1 MSLAITEKRQ
11 PQQQRPGG
19 CVGIF
24 FQLLDWNRRL
34 GKKKLFSKRLLP
46 PVRAAKRVSKKVGG
60 GGDDKMPMAKLLL
73 IADENRGGF
82 PNAKESDDL
91 GDGMRAPGLVA
102 RLMGLESM
110 PAVTRERPRK
120 SLDSESERHGEKG
133 DSDFPRLDQ
142 DLCPENGG
150 LGKLESRPQKLQKTG
165 GFLERQPTNA
175 ARAGSDVLLFSK
187 NVLLS
192 RSRKQHRKLASP
204 VKSPRV
210 LSGSHKA
217 RLVQA
222 ATRILEPGLQSR
234 NRDKC
239 ALTYMSSSQSNAEEG
254 SAAFASLKRS
264 QELLSGSL
272 VGSCRSCGS
281 LVEVS
286 ELRSRANEPI
296 ENEYGS
302 SALELSNAS
311 SSHDSCLE
319 GKTKL
324 SFMESK
330 QSQTSL
336 SVQAKVNAQS
346 KLHDFAGR
354 KKHVQNDQD
363 PCKPQQ
369 DLAPRTIPKKKI
381 LRQNQPAPVRDKVA
395 PGFKEGGRR
404 QGRRDLHDSNEP
416 KDFVALNR
424 NMNNCSRLRST
435 SKEPERQ
442 RMETGRNGWERNIPR
457 KRTINSSHFEN
468 VGAVNSAFEKPRI
481 VGSHLINRKGTMP
494 SSNRSINRNCVK
506 SELQKKDGGHSFSG
520 RNNDIV
526 SFMFNSP
533 MKHAAR
539 PCSYREVVE
548 KSRAQGE
555 ISHESSPPK
564 NFVLNP
570 KNGNSMPQRRTAL
583 RGDELSNL
591 LEQKIRELTFLDQDE
606 LGKRDAR
613 STASILEDLISALTG
628 GAPITEENDGNCFG
642 GSSTIDDIR
651 SHCIDLR
658 DFPISQS
665 QMCNDHKDFQE
676 DAKASI
682 SASYLASNNDQPSPI
697 SILEASFSNDSCSF
711 GSHNGSSGGK
721 LHFELT
727 EGFNTAVSF
736 DLDNDLLDSA
746 TSIDIARSDIGK
758 IPHSSDRSSAKVSE
772 VKLPESKLNNAGETI
787 LNAGLLFENI
797 CLYNSDGTVES
808 SVKSFLLGL
817 LETLVHAC
825 VIGPK
830 SCSDYTDAGE
840 RNWLRV
846 FIFDCIIEC
855 LDLKYSQFCKSGY
868 KTWKLPL
875 FLSRDRLTREV
886 QEEIKGWM
894 GLAGRFLD
902 DMIEKEMSHSTGRW
916 TDCEIEAFETGTEV
930 ETDILQALVDE
941 MVIDLC

>member
-11 PQQQRPGG
+11 PQHQRPGG

-34 GKKKLFSKRLLP
+34 AKKKLFSKRLLP
-46 PVRAAKRVSKKVGG
+46 PVRTAKRVSKKVGG

-91 GDGMRAPGLVA
+91 GDEMRAPGLVA

-110 PAVTRERPRK
+110 PVVTREKPRK
-120 SLDSESERHGEKG
+120 SLDSESEKSREKG
-133 DSDFPRLDQ
+133 GSDFPRLDQ
-142 DLCPENGG
+142 DLCLENGG

-165 GFLERQPTNA
+165 GFLERQPANA
-175 ARAGSDVLLFSK
+175 AWAGSDVLLFSK
-187 NVLLS
+187 NVLSS

-204 VKSPRV
+204 VKSPRL
-210 LSGSHKA
+210 LSGTHRA

-239 ALTYMSSSQSNAEEG
+239 ALTYMSSSQANAAEG
-254 SAAFASLKRS
+254 SAAFASSKRS

-286 ELRSRANEPI
+286 ELRLGAKEPI
-296 ENEYGS
+296 ENEHGS

-336 SVQAKVNAQS
+336 AVQAKVNVQS
-346 KLHDFAGR
+346 KLHDFTER

-381 LRQNQPAPVRDKVA
+381 LRQNQPTPVRDKVA
-395 PGFKEGGRR
+395 PGFKECGRR
-404 QGRRDLHDSNEP
+404 QGRRDLNESNEP

-424 NMNNCSRLRST
+424 NMNNCSRMRST
-435 SKEPERQ
+435 SKEPERH

-468 VGAVNSAFEKPRI
+468 VGAVNSTFEKPRI
-481 VGSHLINRKGTMP
+481 VGSHLINRKTTMP
-494 SSNRSINRNCVK
+494 SSSRAINRNCVK
-506 SELQKKDGGHSFSG
+506 SELQKDGGHSFSG

-526 SFMFNSP
+526 SFVFNSP
-533 MKHAAR
+533 MKHATR

-548 KSRAQGE
+548 KSGGQGE
-555 ISHESSPPK
+555 ISHDSSRPK

-570 KNGNSMPQRRTAL
+570 KSGNSMPQRRTAL
-583 RGDELSNL
+583 SGDELSNL
-591 LEQKIRELTFLDQDE
+591 LEQKIRELTSLDQDE

-642 GSSTIDDIR
+642 GSSTMDDIR
-651 SHCIDLR
+651 SHCIDLPN
-658 DFPISQS
+658 FPISQS
-665 QMCNDHKDFQE
+665 QMCNNSKDFQE

-711 GSHNGSSGGK
+711 GSHNCSLGGK
-721 LHFELT
+721 LHFGLT
-727 EGFNTAVSF
+727 ESCNTAVSF

-746 TSIDIARSDIGK
+746 TSIDVVRSDIGMM
-758 IPHSSDRSSAKVSE
+758 PHFSDRSSAKVSE
-772 VKLPESKLNNAGETI
+772 VKLPESKLSNAGETI

-797 CLYNSDGTVES
+797 CVYNSDGTVEF

-817 LETLVHAC
+817 LETLVHAF

-830 SCSDYTDAGE
+830 SCSDYTDAEE

-868 KTWKLPL
+868 KTWLKLPL

-894 GLAGRFLD
+894 ALAGRFLD
-902 DMIEKEMSHSTGRW
+902 DMIEKEMSHSTGKW

-930 ETDILQALVDE
+930 ETDILQTLVDE